1 MVVPILITLSIQ
13 ISWHYYIGMI
23 LMLSCDATH
32 LIELPKAKSQS
43 GNYIGNTWTSGNLP
57 MAGSCARSEFSNWR
71 TFCCYPSRNYIHIPV
86 NAIQCTLFCK
96 CFHTLA
102 SVGSKMATFMTIRQ
116 SCNDYFKPRILPK
129 NEWTNSFVLLSKVSS
144 CVIGT

>member
-1 MVVPILITLSIQ
+1 MDFLKIYSTDLLSRVIIFEDDSRLHMVVPILITLSMQ
-13 ISWHYYIGMI
+13 ISWHYFIGMI

-71 TFCCYPSRNYIHIPV
+71 TFCCYPSRNYIHIPIYTV
-86 NAIQCTLFCK
+86 LQKDSYPSLCMKSNVHLHGLRK
-96 CFHTLA
+96 KRER
-102 SVGSKMATFMTIRQ
+102 VM
-116 SCNDYFKPRILPK
+116 LPPNWK
-129 NEWTNSFVLLSKVSS
+129 
-144 CVIGT
+144 

>member
-13 ISWHYYIGMI
+13 ITWHYFIGMI

-86 NAIQCTLFCK
+86 YAIQCTLFCK
-96 CFHTLA
+96 SFHTLA
-102 SVGSKMATFMTIRQ
+102 SVGMATFMTIRQ
-116 SCNDYFKPRILPK
+116 SCNDYIKPRFLPK
-129 NEWTNSFVLLSKVSS
+129 NELTNSFVLPSKV
-144 CVIGT
+144 VM